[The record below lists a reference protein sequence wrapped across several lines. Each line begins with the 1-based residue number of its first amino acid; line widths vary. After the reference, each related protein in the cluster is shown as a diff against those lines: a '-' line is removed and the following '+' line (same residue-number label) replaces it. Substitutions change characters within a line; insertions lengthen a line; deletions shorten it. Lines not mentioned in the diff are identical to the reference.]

1 MSGSLILLLGALVLA
16 GLALRG
22 FVRASPHTIVRGLR
36 AFTTA
41 FGALASTG
49 LLFAGRYGIAFVALC
64 ATGFAFWSLRQHS
77 QGATAWDAGGGGGDE
92 AAVGIETRYL
102 NMRLDRASGEVSG
115 EVRMGAFAG
124 RGLASMGQGE
134 LLDLLAEVAREDGK
148 SVPLLETYLD
158 RRFADWRSEASA
170 EAGSRAPAGDAPMDA
185 GLARKILG
193 VEEGAT
199 PDEVRQAHRR
209 LMGLH
214 PDRGGS
220 DYLAGQINR
229 ARDILLGKR

>member
-1 MSGSLILLLGALVLA
+1 MSGSLVLLLGVLVLA
-16 GLALRG
+16 GLALRW
-22 FVRASPHTIVRGLR
+22 FVGASPHTIVRGLR
-36 AFTTA
+36 AFATA

-77 QGATAWDAGGGGGDE
+77 QGATAWDAGGGDG
-92 AAVGIETRYL
+92 ATVAIETRYL

-115 EVRMGAFAG
+115 EVRMGGFAG

-170 EAGSRAPAGDAPMDA
+170 SAGPAGDAPMDA
-185 GLARKILG
+185 ALARKILG